1 MEDEEVV
8 GMLRLPLGGLN
19 GYLNVRGKQ
28 GRQKDM
34 YQGCTPNKTRRTKLF
49 ATPREAALALA
60 AIKQQAEDGVDDP
73 IRHIDFASPALAAA
87 AAAALPM
94 SSMPVGRLPLRHQLE
109 LRLRVSE
116 APHVPQVHVGMPMTA
131 AQLSLAHMCSVP
143 FVRAVPCMPAAPVRP
158 VQRS

>member
-1 MEDEEVV
+1 
-8 GMLRLPLGGLN
+8 MLRLPLGGLN
-19 GYLNVRGKQ
+19 GYLNVRCKQ

-94 SSMPVGRLPLRHQLE
+94 SSMPVGRLPLRPQLE

-116 APHVPQVHVGMPMTA
+116 ALHVPQVHVGMPMTA